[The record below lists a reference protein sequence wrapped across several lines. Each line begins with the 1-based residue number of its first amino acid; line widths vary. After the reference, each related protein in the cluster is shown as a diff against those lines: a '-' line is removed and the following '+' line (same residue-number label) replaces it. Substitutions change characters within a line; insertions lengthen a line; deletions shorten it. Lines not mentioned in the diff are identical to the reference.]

1 MMAIIGGVI
10 MFGGLIKNLEYIAI
24 CGSIIMSAGY
34 LGLVL
39 DNNQKKNMELI
50 KVLVNN
56 LINNLRK

>member
-1 MMAIIGGVI
+1 MMAIIGGLL
-10 MFGGLIKNLEYIAI
+10 MFAGFVKGIESITI

-39 DNNQKKNMELI
+39 DDIYKKKSELI
-50 KVLVNN
+50 KI

>member
-1 MMAIIGGVI
+1 MMAIIGGLL
-10 MFGGLIKNLEYIAI
+10 MFGGLVKGVESITI

-39 DNNQKKNMELI
+39 DNIYKKKSELI
-50 KVLVNN
+50 KI

>member
-1 MMAIIGGVI
+1 MMAIIGGLL
-10 MFGGLIKNLEYIAI
+10 MFGGLIKGIESITI

-39 DNNQKKNMELI
+39 DNIYKKKSELI
-50 KVLVNN
+50 KI

>member
-1 MMAIIGGVI
+1 MMAIIGGLL
-10 MFGGLIKNLEYIAI
+10 MFGGLVKGVESIAI

-39 DNNQKKNMELI
+39 DNIYKKKSELI
-50 KVLVNN
+50 KI

>member
-1 MMAIIGGVI
+1 MMAIIGGLL
-10 MFGGLIKNLEYIAI
+10 MFAGLVKGVESIAI

-39 DNNQKKNMELI
+39 DDIYKKKSELI
-50 KVLVNN
+50 KI

>member
-1 MMAIIGGVI
+1 MMAIIGGLI
-10 MFGGLIKNLEYIAI
+10 MFGGLIKGLESIAI
-24 CGSIIMSAGY
+24 CGAIIMSAGY

-56 LINNLRK
+56 LRK

>member
-1 MMAIIGGVI
+1 MMAIIGGLI
-10 MFGGLIKNLEYIAI
+10 MFGALIKGLESIAI
-24 CGSIIMSAGY
+24 CGAIIMSAGY

-56 LINNLRK
+56 LRK